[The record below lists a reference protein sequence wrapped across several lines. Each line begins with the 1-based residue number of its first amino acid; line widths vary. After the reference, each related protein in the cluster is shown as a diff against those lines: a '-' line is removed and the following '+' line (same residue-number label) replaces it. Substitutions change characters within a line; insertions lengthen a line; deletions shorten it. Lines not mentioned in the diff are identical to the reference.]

1 MKIIITFFFL
11 SVLGFSQVKEN
22 EVEAYLRKVKAG
34 EAGQNPKDQALA
46 RSGDERAIAR
56 MRLRAAMNEINSE
69 LSSNQITP
77 EIAEARR
84 ARAQASH
91 DAELIAIE
99 TREMQSEN
107 QRELQRIRQEL
118 ERTRQLKRNR

>member
-1 MKIIITFFFL
+1 MKIIITFFL
-11 SVLGFSQVKEN
+11 LTVLGFSQSNEN
-22 EVEAYLRKVKAG
+22 EVQEYLRKVKAG

>member
-46 RSGDERAIAR
+46 RSGDERAMAR
-56 MRLRAAMNEINSE
+56 MRMRAAMNEINAE
-69 LSSNQITP
+69 LSSNKITP

-84 ARAQASH
+84 ARAQASL
-91 DAELIAIE
+91 DSELIAIE
-99 TREMQSEN
+99 TREMQQDN